1 MQVPAPFEYERATS
15 VEDAIGLLER
25 LGSEARLIAGGHSL
39 LPMMKLRLANL
50 EYVIDINDLHDELGY
65 VRVGTDEVRIGAMT
79 RHRELLESPELAALF
94 PIFADA
100 EQVIAD
106 PVVRNRG
113 TIGGSLCQADPSED
127 LTAVCTALD
136 ASCVIRSSAGERVVT
151 MEEFHR
157 GPYETAVGDAE
168 ILTEI
173 RIPVRAGGSSAYA
186 KVERRAGDWAV
197 TSVGAAVWMDGSTIS
212 DARVGL
218 AAVGPNTTGIPAISE
233 QLRGQEPSDELF
245 ARAGAIAA
253 QSCSPVTDNR
263 GTADYKRHLADELT
277 RRTLR
282 TAVDRI
288 QAGRAGDQAGDDAT
302 RGGNS

>member
-1 MQVPAPFEYERATS
+1 MQVPAPLEYERANS
-15 VEDAIGLLER
+15 VEHAISLLGR

-39 LPMMKLRLANL
+39 IPMMKLRLANL

-65 VRVGTDEVRIGAMT
+65 VRVGADEVRIGAMT

-100 EQVIAD
+100 ERVIAD

-127 LTAVCTALD
+127 LTAVCTTLD
-136 ASCVIRSSAGERVVT
+136 ASCVIRGSAGERVVS
-151 MEEFHR
+151 MEDFHR
-157 GPYETAVGDAE
+157 GPYETAVEHGQ

-173 RIPVRAGGSSAYA
+173 RIPVRPNGSSAYA

-197 TSVGAAVWMDGSTIS
+197 TSAGAAVWMDGGTIT

-233 QLRGQEPSDELF
+233 ALRGQRPSDALYE
-245 ARAGAIAA
+245 RAGAIAA
-253 QSCSPVTDNR
+253 ESCSPVTDNR

-282 TAVDRI
+282 LSVERI
-288 QAGRAGDQAGDDAT
+288 EAGLAGDSAGET
-302 RGGNS
+302 GRNG